1 MPNFKEFDRKQ
12 ARNPRGPSVTL
23 TSRGAISFSAE
34 AWDQLGSPEAVTL
47 LFDEGERIV
56 GFRPARRGERN
67 AYPFRPNGSVRTVMA
82 TAFCGHI
89 GVKNTGESRRW
100 PMRIEDGIACVD
112 LKQPSELVTSSRAG
126 TGASAASRST
136 EASGV

>member
-89 GVKNTGESRRW
+89 GVKNTGE
-100 PMRIEDGIACVD
+100 
-112 LKQPSELVTSSRAG
+112 PSELVTSSRAG